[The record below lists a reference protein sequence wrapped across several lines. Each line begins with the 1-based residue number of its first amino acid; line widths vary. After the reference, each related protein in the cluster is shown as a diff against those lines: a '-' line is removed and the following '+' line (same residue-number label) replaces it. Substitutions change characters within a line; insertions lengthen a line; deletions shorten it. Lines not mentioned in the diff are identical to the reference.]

1 MSDEVLIVLNSQWAP
16 SATRWSPSQVALLV
30 RWLSTSGGSPDEV
43 ALLASPDKTSVHLIK
58 TNHSKQGHERFLKI
72 EQGCLGY
79 ARSYIS
85 LVFFVCSID

>member
-1 MSDEVLIVLNSQWAP
+1 MGSIGHPLVALSGG
-16 SATRWSPSQVALLV
+16 SPDQVALLV

-58 TNHSKQGHERFLKI
+58 TNHSEQGHERFLKI
-72 EQGCLGY
+72 EQGCLEY

-85 LVFFVCSID
+85 LVFFVCLIF